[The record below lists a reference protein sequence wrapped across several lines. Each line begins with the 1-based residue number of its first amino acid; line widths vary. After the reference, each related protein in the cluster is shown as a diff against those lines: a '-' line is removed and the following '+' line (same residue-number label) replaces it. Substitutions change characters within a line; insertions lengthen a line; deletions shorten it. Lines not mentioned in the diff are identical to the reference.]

1 MRFSRV
7 FGNGIFAVSALSVF
21 LTPFTQSFAQ
31 DGGNPGQ
38 SSLMGLLPFILL
50 FVLFYFLIIRPQQKR
65 SRQREKMLKE
75 LKRGDHVLTNGG
87 IYATITEIGQGD
99 TISLEIAKGITVK
112 ASVSAVASKAGET
125 PDKKVGG

>member
-1 MRFSRV
+1 MRVLRV
-7 FGNGIFAVSALSVF
+7 FGNGIFAVFALSVF

-31 DGGNPGQ
+31 DGGSPGQ

-112 ASVSAVASKAGET
+112 ASVSAVASKAEET

>member
-1 MRFSRV
+1 
-7 FGNGIFAVSALSVF
+7 
-21 LTPFTQSFAQ
+21 
-31 DGGNPGQ
+31 
-38 SSLMGLLPFILL
+38 
-50 FVLFYFLIIRPQQKR
+50 
-65 SRQREKMLKE
+65 MLKE

-112 ASVSAVASKAGET
+112 ASVSAVASKAEET